1 MQNFLDS
8 FFDVH
13 FTKHPLVIIEFPEK
27 CIIFIQKISDVSIC
41 FLESILERVKL
52 FGFHPRALDSEDVK
66 YLSDVETRHSY
77 YCIACAI
84 HLITIFALH
93 NK

>member
-1 MQNFLDS
+1 MLAFV
-8 FFDVH
+8 FF
-13 FTKHPLVIIEFPEK
+13 
-27 CIIFIQKISDVSIC
+27 
-41 FLESILERVKL
+41 ESILERVKL
-52 FGFHPRALDSEDVK
+52 FGVYPRALDSEDVK

-84 HLITIFALH
+84 HLITIFALY